1 MTLPIAEEQLKTHL
15 GDRYNTRDWQPALD
29 AVMNAEGDIIQA
41 QEALAQL
48 FLMTQ
53 LPQLTIRLLP
63 WLDQVQ
69 FDPILISH

>member
-1 MTLPIAEEQLKTHL
+1 MTLPAAKEQLKTHL
-15 GDRYNTRDWQPALD
+15 SDQYNAWDWQLALD
-29 AVMNAEGDIIQA
+29 AVMNTEGDIIQA

>member
-1 MTLPIAEEQLKTHL
+1 MILPAAKEQLKTL
-15 GDRYNTRDWQPALD
+15 LSDQYNTQDWQPALD
-29 AVMNAEGDIIQA
+29 AVMNTEGDMIQA

-48 FLMTQ
+48 SSMTQ
-53 LPQLTIRLLP
+53 LLQLTIRLLP